1 MVTTAAA
8 PMLPV
13 VTETHR
19 LAAFELLCIHGH
31 TYTSAMLDAQH
42 AKLINACA
50 AQIRTREF
58 IRTTRRTVVPVKRI
72 RLGSDGHPM
81 GWCTQMAPGALAV
94 TAQADWLDNSGVQK

>member
-1 MVTTAAA
+1 MTAAA

-13 VTETHR
+13 VTEAHR

-31 TYTSAMLDAQH
+31 TYTSAMADPLH
-42 AKLINACA
+42 AKAIAACA
-50 AQIRTREF
+50 AQIRTAEF

-81 GWCTQMAPGALAV
+81 GWCTQMAPTGHEPRPVDLL
-94 TAQADWLDNSGVQK
+94 TP